1 MTLDRAVYNSQRG
14 TNVTKRV
21 PLSYRVGFN
30 AQHSPMGAFM
40 SFTCGNFGTRGGIGL
55 QIGQPGDQEVFIGF
69 KDGDRHSDA
78 TLKCLPFYTAAVNRA
93 ADAFLVDQAGPA
105 EQNVKPD
112 AVPFKEGEFLRCY
125 GWASDQWQAQGLTF
139 SIYSAFGAIPD
150 PSVEDE
156 QRMREGLLPA
166 VVARLEFDN
175 TSGTTT
181 RTAMFALNHARPGSR
196 ILTEDLGSGRVA
208 FAFRREAAAAAELF
222 DLTSSEEGVKIDA
235 GPFIF
240 MRWSASDGVRE
251 LHNPVHLLGSCPGF
265 GFEVP
270 AGKKYGITI
279 ALGSYLEG
287 FQTSGLDGRYL
298 YTRYFTGLAD
308 VLKTA
313 LENAGRIIASAQS
326 LDSKLDN
333 AAVSDDQRFMI
344 SHATHSYYGSTQL
357 LEVEGQPLWVVNEG
371 EYCMMNTLDLAVD
384 HVFWEL
390 EYNPWLVRN
399 LLDEFVRRYSYT
411 DEVKVYKGDFVP
423 STDTLQ
429 TDPSQTP
436 PAPDAAQL
444 NRPYN
449 TRPGGLSFCHDM
461 GAHNNFSP
469 QGRSSY
475 ELANLTGCF
484 SYMTQE
490 QLCNWI
496 LTAGCYV
503 AKTRDIGWL
512 KSNQA
517 VVEACLSSMINRS
530 GDVGFAQFDSTR
542 CAGGQE
548 ITTYDSLDHSLA
560 QTRNNVYIAV
570 KSWASYWA
578 LGLMFRELGASAS
591 QARSQELAAKVA
603 AVVCGQVVDGVLPA
617 IFEKSN
623 PGYCSRILPAI
634 EGCVYPLYFVKTGF
648 ACCMLGQFYATQSE
662 KRMFEVL
669 REHTRNLLLD
679 PQRRNLFADGGIKLS
694 STSNNSWMSKIA
706 IFMHVTRKVFNLDAD
721 PEIAEVFRQAD
732 AAHVKWQTEGSSYW
746 ACCDQIV
753 SGEGKA
759 SRYYPRIITSALWME

>member
-1 MTLDRAVYNSQRG
+1 M
-14 TNVTKRV
+14 TKRASL
-21 PLSYRVGFN
+21 PYHQGFN

-69 KDGDRHSDA
+69 KDGDRYSDA
-78 TLKCLPFYTAAVNRA
+78 TLRCLPFYTAAVDRS
-93 ADAFLVDQAGPA
+93 ADAFLVEQAGPA

-112 AVPFKEGEFLRCY
+112 AVAFKEGQFSRSY
-125 GWASDQWQAQGLTF
+125 GWASDQWLADGLSFTV
-139 SIYSAFGAIPD
+139 YSPFGAIPD
-150 PSVEDE
+150 PAVESD

-166 VVARLEFDN
+166 VIARLELDN
-175 TSGTTT
+175 TSGTAT

-196 ILTEDLGSGRVA
+196 ILEDDLGKRRVA
-208 FAFRREAAAAAELF
+208 FAFRREAGGAAELF
-222 DLTSSEEGVKIDA
+222 DFTSSQEGVKIDA
-235 GPFIF
+235 APFIF

-251 LHNPVHLLGSCPGF
+251 RHNPVHLLGSCPGF

-287 FQTSGLDGRYL
+287 FQTNGLDGRYL
-298 YTRYFTGLAD
+298 YTRYFKGLAD
-308 VLKTA
+308 VLKMA
-313 LENAGRIIASAQS
+313 LDNAGKIVSSAHA
-326 LDSKLDN
+326 LDSKLDH
-333 AAVSDDQRFMI
+333 AAVSDDQRFLI

-357 LEVEGQPLWVVNEG
+357 LDVENRPLWVVNEG

-390 EYNPWLVRN
+390 EHNPWLVRN
-399 LLDEFVRRYSYT
+399 LLDTFVRRYSYT
-411 DEVKVYKGDFVP
+411 DEVKVYKSDFAP
-423 STDTLQ
+423 SADTVQ
-429 TDPSQTP
+429 VDPSQTP
-436 PAPDAAQL
+436 PPPDEAQL
-444 NRPYN
+444 NRPYDKK
-449 TRPGGLSFCHDM
+449 PGGISFCHDM

-469 QGRSSY
+469 KGRSSY

-484 SYMTQE
+484 SYMTVE
-490 QLCNWI
+490 QLCNWV

-503 AKTRDIGWL
+503 AKTRDLAWL
-512 KSNQA
+512 KSNKT
-517 VVEACLSSMINRS
+517 VVDACLASMINRS

-560 QTRNNVYIAV
+560 QTRNNIYIAV
-570 KSWASYWA
+570 KSWATYWSLA
-578 LGLMFRELGASAS
+578 LMFRELGDSTS
-591 QARSQELAAKVA
+591 QARCEALAAKVA
-603 AVVCGQVVDGVLPA
+603 SVVCDQAVDGVLPA

-623 PGYCSRILPAI
+623 PGYSSRILPAV

-648 ACCMLGQFYATQSE
+648 AGCTLEQIFRTEAE
-662 KRMFEVL
+662 KRMFKVL
-669 REHTRNLLLD
+669 KEHTRNLLLD
-679 PQRRNLFADGGIKLS
+679 PERRNLFADGGIKLS
-694 STSNNSWMSKIA
+694 STSNNSWMSKIS
-706 IFMHVTRKVFNLDAD
+706 IFMHVTRRVFHLDDD
-721 PEIAEVFRQAD
+721 PKIAEVFRQAD

-759 SRYYPRIITSALWME
+759 SRYYPRIITSALWMES

>member
-1 MTLDRAVYNSQRG
+1 
-14 TNVTKRV
+14 VTKRAS
-21 PLSYRVGFN
+21 LAYHLGFN

-69 KDGDRHSDA
+69 KDGDRYSDA
-78 TLKCLPFYTAAVNRA
+78 TLKCLPFYTAAVNRS
-93 ADAFLVDQAGPA
+93 ADAFLVEQAGPA

-112 AVPFKEGEFLRCY
+112 AAPFKDDEFSRSY
-125 GWASDQWQAQGLTF
+125 GWASDQWAAEGLSFTV
-139 SIYSAFGAIPD
+139 YSPFGAIPD
-150 PSVEDE
+150 PGVESD

-166 VVARLEFDN
+166 VIARLELDN
-175 TSGTTT
+175 ISGTAT

-196 ILTEDLGSGRVA
+196 ILDEDLGNGRLA
-208 FAFRREAAAAAELF
+208 FAFRREAGAAAELF
-222 DLTSSEEGVKIDA
+222 DFTILEEGVRIDA
-235 GPFIF
+235 VPFIF

-251 LHNPVHLLGSCPGF
+251 RHNPVHLLGSCPGF

-287 FQTSGLDGRYL
+287 VQTNGLEGRYL
-298 YTRYFTGLAD
+298 YTRYFKGLAD

-313 LENAGRIIASAQS
+313 LDKAGNMVALAQS
-326 LDSKLDN
+326 LDSKLDK
-333 AAVSDDQRFMI
+333 AAVSDDQRFLI

-357 LEVEGQPLWVVNEG
+357 LELEGQPLWVVNEG

-390 EYNPWLVRN
+390 QHNPWLVRN
-399 LLDEFVRRYSYT
+399 LLDTFVRRYSYT
-411 DEVKVYKGDFVP
+411 DEVKVYKSDFAP
-423 STDTLQ
+423 SVDTVQ
-429 TDPSQTP
+429 VDPSQTP
-436 PAPDAAQL
+436 PPPDEAQL
-444 NRPYN
+444 NRPYD
-449 TRPGGLSFCHDM
+449 TKPGGISFCHDM

-469 QGRSSY
+469 RGRSSY

-484 SYMTQE
+484 SYMTVE
-490 QLCNWI
+490 QLCNWV

-503 AKTRDIGWL
+503 AKTRDSAWL
-512 KSNQA
+512 KNNKT
-517 VVEACLSSMINRS
+517 VMDACLASMINRS
-530 GDVGFAQFDSTR
+530 GDVGFAQFDSSR

-560 QTRNNVYIAV
+560 QTRNNIYIAV
-570 KSWASYWA
+570 KSWATYWS
-578 LGLMFRELGASAS
+578 LGLMFRELDDA
-591 QARSQELAAKVA
+591 ARRVRCEELAAKVA
-603 AVVCGQVVDGVLPA
+603 AVVCDQAVDGVLPA

-623 PGYCSRILPAI
+623 PGYSSRILPAV
-634 EGCVYPLYFVKTGF
+634 EGCVYPLYFVNTGF
-648 ACCMLGQFYATQSE
+648 ARCTLEQIYGTETE

-669 REHTRNLLLD
+669 KEHTRILLLD
-679 PQRRNLFADGGIKLS
+679 PERRNLFADGGIKLS
-694 STSNNSWMSKIA
+694 STSNNSWMSKIGL
-706 IFMHVTRKVFNLDAD
+706 FMHVARRVFHLDAD
-721 PEIAEVFRQAD
+721 PKIAEVFRRAD

-759 SRYYPRIITSALWME
+759 SRYYPRIITSALWMEE

>member
-1 MTLDRAVYNSQRG
+1 MPKRA
-14 TNVTKRV
+14 
-21 PLSYRVGFN
+21 PLSCQLSFN

-78 TLKCLPFYTAAVNRA
+78 TLKCLPFYTAAANNA
-93 ADAFLVDQAGPA
+93 ADAFLVEQAGPS

-112 AVPFKEGEFLRCY
+112 AVPFQASEMQRAY
-125 GWASDQWQAQGLTF
+125 GWASDQWAAEGLTF
-139 SIYSAFGAIPD
+139 SVYSPFGPIPD
-150 PSVEDE
+150 PAVESKE
-156 QRMREGLLPA
+156 RMREGLLPA
-166 VVARLEFDN
+166 VLARLEFDN
-175 TSGTTT
+175 TTGTTT
-181 RTAMFALNHARPGSR
+181 RTAMFALNHARPGCL
-196 ILTEDLGSGRVA
+196 ILEEDLGAGRLA
-208 FAFRREAAAAAELF
+208 FAFRREAGAAAELL
-222 DLTSSEEGVKIDA
+222 DYTASEQGIKVES
-235 GPFIF
+235 GPFVF

-251 LHNPVHLLGSCPGF
+251 RHNPVHLLGSCPGF

-270 AGKKYGITI
+270 AGKKYGLTI

-287 FQTSGLDGRYL
+287 FQTNGLDAKYL
-298 YTRYFTGLAD
+298 YTRYYKGLGD

-313 LENAGRIIASAQS
+313 LDSAAEMIS
-326 LDSKLDN
+326 AAEAKDSKLDS
-333 AAVSDDQRFMI
+333 AILSDDQRFLI
-344 SHATHSYYGSTQL
+344 AHATHSYYGSTQL
-357 LEVEGQPLWVVNEG
+357 LEVDGEPLWVVNEG

-390 EYNPWLVRN
+390 DHNPWLVRN
-399 LLDEFVRRYSYT
+399 LLDAFVRRYSYT
-411 DEVKVYKGDFVP
+411 DEVKVYASEFMPTTETMQV
-423 STDTLQ
+423 
-429 TDPSQTP
+429 DPSQTP
-436 PAPDAAQL
+436 PPPDEAQL
-444 NRPYN
+444 NRPYK
-449 TRPGGLSFCHDM
+449 TQPGGLSFCHDM

-469 QGRSSY
+469 RGRSSY

-496 LTAGCYV
+496 LTAGCYM
-503 AKTRDIGWL
+503 AKTRDLAWL

-578 LGLMFRELGASAS
+578 LALMFRELGANAE
-591 QARSQELAAKVA
+591 RKRCEELATKVA
-603 AVVCGQVVDGVLPA
+603 SVVSDQAVDGVLPA
-617 IFEKSN
+617 IFEKAN
-623 PGYCSRILPAI
+623 PGYSSRILPAV

-648 ACCMLGQFYATQSE
+648 AGCTLEQIFASPAE

-669 REHTRNLLLD
+669 KAHTRNLLLD
-679 PQRRNLFADGGIKLS
+679 PERRNLFADGGIKLS
-694 STSNNSWMSKIA
+694 STSNNSWMSKIS
-706 IFMHVTRKVFNLDAD
+706 IFMHVARKVFHLDA
-721 PEIAEVFRQAD
+721 EAGVAEVFRLAD
-732 AAHVKWQTEGSSYW
+732 AAHVKWQAEGSSYW

-759 SRYYPRIITSALWME
+759 SRYYPRIITSALWMD

>member
-1 MTLDRAVYNSQRG
+1 M
-14 TNVTKRV
+14 TKRASL
-21 PLSYRVGFN
+21 PYHLSFN
-30 AQHSPMGAFM
+30 SQHSPMGAFM

-55 QIGQPGDQEVFIGF
+55 QIGQPGDQDVFIGF
-69 KDGDRHSDA
+69 KDGDRYSDA
-78 TLKCLPFYTAAVNRA
+78 TLKCLPFYTAAVNRSS
-93 ADAFLVDQAGPA
+93 DAFLVEQAGPA

-112 AVPFKEGEFLRCY
+112 AVPFKDDEISRFY
-125 GWASDQWQAQGLTF
+125 GWASDQWVAEGLSFTV
-139 SIYSAFGAIPD
+139 YSPFGAIPD
-150 PSVEDE
+150 PDAESD

-166 VVARLEFDN
+166 VTARLEFDN
-175 TSGTTT
+175 TSGTAT

-196 ILTEDLGSGRVA
+196 ILEEDLGQGRLA
-208 FAFRREAAAAAELF
+208 FAFRREAGAAAELF
-222 DLTSSEEGVKIDA
+222 DFTSSEEGVKIDA
-235 GPFIF
+235 APFIF

-251 LHNPVHLLGSCPGF
+251 RHNPVHLLGSCPGF

-287 FQTSGLDGRYL
+287 VQTNGLDGRYL
-298 YTRYFTGLAD
+298 YTRYFKSLAD

-313 LENAGRIIASAQS
+313 LDSASVTVASAQA
-326 LDSKLDN
+326 LDSKLD
-333 AAVSDDQRFMI
+333 AAAISDDQRFLI

-390 EYNPWLVRN
+390 EHNPWLVRN
-399 LLDEFVRRYSYT
+399 LLDTFVRRYSYT
-411 DEVKVYKGDFVP
+411 DEVKVYKSEFSP
-423 STDTLQ
+423 SVDSVQL
-429 TDPSQTP
+429 DPSQTP
-436 PAPDAAQL
+436 PPPDEAQL
-444 NRPYN
+444 KRPYDMK
-449 TRPGGLSFCHDM
+449 PGGLSFCHDM

-484 SYMTQE
+484 SYMTVE
-490 QLCNWI
+490 QLCNWV

-503 AKTRDIGWL
+503 AKTRDFAWL
-512 KSNQA
+512 KRNKS
-517 VVEACLSSMINRS
+517 VVDACLASMINRS

-560 QTRNNVYIAV
+560 QTRNNIYIAV
-570 KSWASYWA
+570 KSWATYVS
-578 LGLMFRELGASAS
+578 LGLMFRELDDAASKAHCS
-591 QARSQELAAKVA
+591 ELAAKVA
-603 AVVCGQVVDGVLPA
+603 AVVCTQAQDGVLPA

-623 PGYCSRILPAI
+623 PGYSSRILPAI

-648 ACCMLGQFYATQSE
+648 ARCTPEQIYGTEPEQQ
-662 KRMFEVL
+662 MFEVL
-669 REHTRNLLLD
+669 KEHTRNLLLD
-679 PQRRNLFADGGIKLS
+679 PKRRNLFADGGIKLS

-706 IFMHVTRKVFNLDAD
+706 IFMHVSRKVFDLDAD
-721 PEIAEVFRQAD
+721 PKIAEIFSQAD

-759 SRYYPRIITSALWME
+759 SRYYPRIITSALWID

>member
-1 MTLDRAVYNSQRG
+1 MTKSASLPYH
-14 TNVTKRV
+14 
-21 PLSYRVGFN
+21 LGFN

-55 QIGQPGDQEVFIGF
+55 QIGQPGDQEIFIGF
-69 KDGDRHSDA
+69 KDGDRYSDA
-78 TLKCLPFYTAAVNRA
+78 TLKCLPFYTAAVSRA
-93 ADAFLVDQAGPA
+93 ADAFLVEQAGPS

-112 AVPFKEGEFLRCY
+112 AVPFEESTISRFYK
-125 GWASDQWQAQGLTF
+125 WASDQWEAEGLTF
-139 SIYSAFGAIPD
+139 SVYSPFGAIPD

-166 VVARLEFDN
+166 VVARLELDN
-175 TSGTTT
+175 TTGAST
-181 RTAMFALNHARPGSR
+181 RTAMFALNHLRPGSR
-196 ILTEDLGSGRVA
+196 TLPEDLGSGRVA
-208 FAFRREAAAAAELF
+208 FAFRREAGGAAELLDF
-222 DLTSSEEGVKIDA
+222 TSSEEGEKVDG

-251 LHNPVHLLGSCPGF
+251 RHNPVHLLGSCPGF

-287 FQTSGLDGRYL
+287 FQTNGLDGRYL
-298 YTRYFTGLAD
+298 YTRYFKSLAD

-313 LENAGRIIASAQS
+313 LDNSGKIIASAQS
-326 LDSKLDN
+326 LDSKLDG
-333 AAVSDDQRFMI
+333 AAVSGDQRFLI

-390 EYNPWLVRN
+390 EHNPWLVRN
-399 LLDEFVRRYSYT
+399 LLDTFVRRYSYT
-411 DEVKVYKGDFVP
+411 DEVKVYKSDFAP
-423 STDTLQ
+423 SGETVQ
-429 TDPSQTP
+429 VDPSQAP
-436 PAPDAAQL
+436 PPPDEAQL
-444 NRPYN
+444 NRPYE
-449 TRPGGLSFCHDM
+449 TKPGGLSFCHDM

-503 AKTRDIGWL
+503 AKTRDMEWL
-512 KSNQA
+512 KKNKA
-517 VVEACLSSMINRS
+517 VVEACLTSMINRS

-578 LGLMFRELGASAS
+578 LGLLFREIGDAAS
-591 QARSQELAAKVA
+591 QDRSKELAAKVA
-603 AVVCGQVVDGVLPA
+603 AVVCDQAQDGVLPA

-623 PGYCSRILPAI
+623 PGYSSRILPAV
-634 EGCVYPLYFVKTGF
+634 EGCVYPLYFVNTGF
-648 ACCMLGQFYATQSE
+648 AGCTLDEIYATPSE
-662 KRMFEVL
+662 NRMFEVL

-679 PQRRNLFADGGIKLS
+679 PDRRNLFADGGIKLS

-706 IFMHVTRKVFNLDAD
+706 IFMHVTRRVFHLDAD
-721 PEIAEVFRQAD
+721 PKIAEVFRQAD